1 MTIRHRITLL
11 VILTFVALSI
21 IGGYAVYQTR
31 ASAQK
36 VRQVTEGVVPS
47 ALASADLVSQVKAV
61 QIATM
66 TLVYAPDETVVE
78 QALDNLKKLRGDID
92 QSLARQ
98 AEGAASD
105 AQKGLVTQAR
115 ESVDNYFNAIN
126 DTAKLKQAG
135 KTEMAQAFLFAMVAQ
150 YRDELEGVVNTLRV
164 EKNRQKDSA
173 IATLNDTLSTTTT
186 AIGIVTGLAIVLLTA
201 IGALLYRQIT
211 RPLSRMQAM
220 MSEIAN
226 SQDFTRR
233 VPVGRMDEIGHSIV
247 AFNGMIEKIQERSAQ
262 LKQKTADIQAML
274 QNMQQG
280 ILTVVDGSKV
290 HGEYSAYL
298 EAIFETQDIA
308 GRGVMDLVFADS
320 DLGSDTVSQVEAA
333 IDACIGQDAINF
345 AFNEHLL
352 VGEIGKR
359 MPDGRVK
366 QLDLT
371 WSAITDETDTILR
384 LMLCVR
390 DVTELRELAAEANEQ
405 KQRLE
410 MIGEILAVSQEKF
423 HHFIESSTGFIRE
436 NERIIRK
443 HSQADSAAIA
453 ELFRNMHTIKGNA
466 RTYNL
471 QYLTNV
477 VHETEQRYHELRA
490 PDEARLWDQ
499 DGLMRELERVR
510 DAVDTYAH
518 INEMSLGR
526 KGPGRTAD
534 EQSMV
539 VDRAH
544 IRASLRMLEAADPN
558 DLHQL
563 VAMRDAVH
571 QTLRLLGTEGV
582 GEALGGVLD
591 SLPSLAGELGKPA
604 PAVRIDDNG
613 YRLRAPAVRI
623 LRDVFMHLLRNSMDH
638 GLEGADE
645 RRAKGKPA
653 AGTIDIEVGL
663 DHNMLQV
670 TLTDDGRGLALHRI
684 RSIAVERGWITAE
697 TYVTDEQIAQFIFR
711 PGFSTAS
718 SVTEVS
724 GRGVGMDAVQ
734 DFVRREHGR
743 IELRFTD
750 ERKGAEFRQFQ
761 TVVCLPDNLV
771 VDGFDLNSVAA
782 DAVDLPAL
790 EDGAAQAGSN
800 SLTAA
805 RDTSRDDLSQTG
817 KV

>member
-320 DLGSDTVSQVEAA
+320 DLGADTVSQVEAA

-790 EDGAAQAGSN
+790 EGGAAQAGSN

>member
-98 AEGAASD
+98 AESAASD

-790 EDGAAQAGSN
+790 EGGAAQAGSN

>member
-66 TLVYAPDETVVE
+66 TLVYAPEETVVE
-78 QALDNLKKLRGDID
+78 QSLENLKKLRADID

-115 ESVDNYFNAIN
+115 ESVDNYFNAIS

-135 KTEMAQAFLFAMVAQ
+135 KAEMAQAFLFANVAQ

-164 EKNRQKDSA
+164 EKNREKDSA
-173 IATLNDTLSTTTT
+173 IATLNNTLSTTTT
-186 AIGIVTGLAIVLLTA
+186 AIAIVTGLAILLLTA

-211 RPLSRMQAM
+211 RPLSRMQGM
-220 MSEIAN
+220 MSEIAS

-233 VPVGRMDEIGHSIV
+233 VPVGRMDEIGQATV

-308 GRGVMDLVFADS
+308 GRGVMDLVFGDS
-320 DLGSDTVSQVEAA
+320 DLGSDALSQVEAA
-333 IDACIGQDAINF
+333 VDACIGQDAINF

-371 WSAITDETDTILR
+371 WSAITDESDTILR

-390 DVTELRELAAEANEQ
+390 DVTELRELAAEATEQ

-477 VHETEQRYHELRA
+477 VHETEQQYHELRQ
-490 PDEARLWDQ
+490 PEAGLPWNQ
-499 DGLMRELERVR
+499 DHLMRELERVR
-510 DAVDTYAH
+510 NAVDTYAH

-526 KGPGRTAD
+526 KGPGRSAD

-539 VDRAH
+539 VDRGH

-613 YRLRAPAVRI
+613 YRLRSPAVRI

-638 GLEGADE
+638 GLESADE

-684 RSIAVERGWITAE
+684 RGIAVQRGWITSE

-711 PGFSTAS
+711 PGFSTAAQ
-718 SVTEVS
+718 VTEVS

-771 VDGFDLNSVAA
+771 VDGFDMNSVAA
-782 DAVDLPAL
+782 DAVDLPSAAV
-790 EDGAAQAGSN
+790 ESMPSMDG
-800 SLTAA
+800 
-805 RDTSRDDLSQTG
+805 LSQQSTTD

>member
-78 QALDNLKKLRGDID
+78 QALDKLKALRGEID
-92 QSLARQ
+92 RSLARQ
-98 AEGAASD
+98 ADGAASD

-115 ESVDNYFNAIN
+115 ESVENYFNAIH

-164 EKNRQKDSA
+164 EKNRQKDAA

-186 AIGIVTGLAIVLLTA
+186 AIGIVTGLAILLLTA

-280 ILTVVDGSKV
+280 ILTVVDGAKV

-308 GRGVMDLVFADS
+308 GRGVMDLVFGDS
-320 DLGSDTVSQVEAA
+320 DLGADALSQVEAA
-333 IDACIGQDAINF
+333 IDACIGQDAMNF

-371 WSAITDETDTILR
+371 WSAITDENDTILR

-477 VHETEQRYHELRA
+477 VHETEQRYHELRQ
-490 PDEARLWDQ
+490 PDVARLWDQ

-510 DAVDTYAH
+510 EAVDTYAQ

-526 KGPGRTAD
+526 KGPGRAAD

-591 SLPSLAGELGKPA
+591 SLPSLAAELGKPA
-604 PAVRIDDNG
+604 PVVRIDDNG

-638 GLEGADE
+638 GLEGAEE

-653 AGTIDIEVGL
+653 AGTIDVEVGL

-684 RSIAVERGWITAE
+684 RAIAVQRGWITPE
-697 TYVTDEQIAQFIFR
+697 TYVSDEQIAQFIFR
-711 PGFSTAS
+711 PGFSTAEQ
-718 SVTEVS
+718 VTEVS

-734 DFVRREHGR
+734 EFLRREHGR

-750 ERKGAEFRQFQ
+750 DRKGAEFRQFQ

-782 DAVDLPAL
+782 DAVDLPTLDAPAMPVRSSG
-790 EDGAAQAGSN
+790 EVA
-800 SLTAA
+800 
-805 RDTSRDDLSQTG
+805 SRGDLPQPG